1 VAAGEFVDAHAH
13 NVELVTAAAV
23 GRMLTP
29 LEGVAQMSSKSKV
42 VNLQRRNMLKVG
54 SLALVAI
61 GAVAG
66 TRRAQAQ
73 GKALPLVDPKD
84 PTAATLGYVADA
96 SKVDKAKFPK
106 FAAGQQCN
114 NCTLWQGKP
123 TDATAGCSIF
133 PGKAV
138 HAKGWCTAWVKK
150 A

>member
-1 VAAGEFVDAHAH
+1 
-13 NVELVTAAAV
+13 
-23 GRMLTP
+23 
-29 LEGVAQMSSKSKV
+29 MSSKSPHAVK
-42 VNLQRRNMLKVG
+42 VNLQRRTLLKYG
-54 SLALVAI
+54 SLALVSI

-73 GKALPLVDPKD
+73 AKPMPLVDPKD
-84 PTAATLGYVADA
+84 PTAAALGYVADA
-96 SKVDKAKFPK
+96 AKVDKAKFPK

-138 HAKGWCTAWVKK
+138 HAKGWCSAYVKK